1 VLKRSLALLLPMVF
15 CLLAWS
21 VQGAAAQEAAKTS
34 PAPKAKPLTLV
45 EASVCETMKGGS
57 PVDPAIVF
65 SASLGKIYCFTSFD
79 PVPREMDIYHE
90 WYRKDKLKAK
100 VKLTLKPPRWSTFSS
115 MRIRKSD
122 QGPWQIH
129 VTDPE
134 GRVLKTLQF
143 SITE

>member
-1 VLKRSLALLLPMVF
+1 MKRSLALLLPVVF
-15 CLLAWS
+15 CLIAS
-21 VQGAAAQEAAKTS
+21 SAQGVAAQET
-34 PAPKAKPLTLV
+34 PNTPPVPKAKALTLV
-45 EASVCETMKGGS
+45 EASVCENMKGSS

-122 QGPWQIH
+122 LGPWQVYI
-129 VTDPE
+129 TDAK
-134 GRVLKTLQF
+134 GRVFKIVRF
-143 SITE
+143 SVTE